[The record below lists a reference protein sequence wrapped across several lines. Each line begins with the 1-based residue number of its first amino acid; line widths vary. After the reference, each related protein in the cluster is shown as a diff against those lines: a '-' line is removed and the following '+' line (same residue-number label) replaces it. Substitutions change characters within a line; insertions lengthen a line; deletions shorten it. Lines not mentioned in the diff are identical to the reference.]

1 MSDALGF
8 GAMLFGPEHA
18 LKVAAEAVETN
29 AKSTD
34 MAVGIILGI
43 RASIEEY
50 QRLFTTAPTNN
61 PEVTAELTRPE
72 QKPEDKPNK
81 AKERVGGLSRA

>member
-1 MSDALGF
+1 MTDALGF

-18 LKVAAEAVETN
+18 LKVAAEAVETG

-34 MAVGIILGI
+34 MAVGIILGV

-50 QRLFTTAPTNN
+50 QRLFTTAPTT
-61 PEVTAELTRPE
+61 EATTAQITRPE
-72 QKPEDKPNK
+72 SKAEPAKDK
-81 AKERVGGLSRA
+81 AKERVGGLSRT

>member
-1 MSDALGF
+1 MSDNLGF

-18 LKVAAEAVETN
+18 LKVAAQAVESG

-50 QRLFTTAPTNN
+50 NRLFTEPSSSPPNDQEATK
-61 PEVTAELTRPE
+61 ELATVEPP
-72 QKPEDKPNK
+72 KDK
-81 AKERVGGLSRA
+81 AKERVGGLSRT